1 LYKIIVVSGVDAA
14 IFLQGQLT
22 QDIGRARDAKCLPA
36 AWCNAQGRVLMTVKI
51 LSMGDAF
58 GLVVPESIAAAA
70 MARLGMYR
78 LRSKVAFDLA
88 GTGWEVFAA
97 STDALRTVQ
106 LPESTW
112 TTDLPASAPVTEIVV
127 STDALRQ
134 SALATVQR
142 YDPAAW
148 RSARIEAARVDISA
162 DNTALY
168 TPHMLNLDRTGA
180 ISFTKGCYTGQEIV
194 ARTENLGRSKRRTFR
209 YVCEAEDMVAG
220 VSLRDGAVE
229 AGIIVNVSGHDLLA
243 VVPVA
248 AAGKP
253 LQIHGRVAIPQPLP
267 YPIA

>member
-1 LYKIIVVSGVDAA
+1 MYKVIIVSGVDAA

-22 QDIGRARDAKCLPA
+22 QDIGRARDEKCLPA
-36 AWCNAQGRVLMTVKI
+36 AWCNAQGRVVMTLKI
-51 LSMGDAF
+51 LAMADAF
-58 GLVVPESIAAAA
+58 GLVVPESIAATA

-88 GTGWEVFAA
+88 GNGWEVFAA
-97 STDALRTVQ
+97 STEALRAVQ
-106 LPESTW
+106 LPANTW
-112 TTDLPASAPVTEIVV
+112 TTDLPASTPVTEIVAR
-127 STDALRQ
+127 TDALRQ

-148 RSARIEAARVDISA
+148 RSARIEAGRVDIST

-180 ISFTKGCYTGQEIV
+180 VSFTKGCYTGQEIV

-209 YVCEAEDMVAG
+209 YVCEAKDMVAG
-220 VSLRDGAVE
+220 VSVHDGAME
-229 AGIIVNVSGHDLLA
+229 AGVLVNISAHDLLA
-243 VVPVA
+243 VVSVA

-253 LQIHGRVAIPQPLP
+253 LLIRGSAAIPQPLP
-267 YPIA
+267 YQIA